1 MSFDS
6 FRDSTVSP
14 DWALWPALGL
24 SPLVLAMNLRTAFLA
39 GTPTKEIL
47 QAAAEVGLHPLSIA
61 LARPYDDTVTQREL
75 RAGKSYLKGENRA
88 LAKRLGIDERWLPVI
103 RGNGLCLRDPRI
115 QELPEGLAVPAL
127 QLTRLGGL
135 TSLPRRLAA
144 TWLNVE
150 QCHGL
155 EQLPFIPG
163 LKILEVFDCL
173 SLKALPPNLH
183 LDHLCI
189 SACPGLEALPPLQTR
204 VLQLANVP
212 FPALPEG
219 MGLRGF
225 TLRNRAELEQL
236 PGDLAPTWRSCWS
249 IRDCPRLPAPSRWM
263 PVPFLKPLPKA
274 MQQTFQRAGLVGS
287 A

>member
-1 MSFDS
+1 MGFDS

-24 SPLVLAMNLRTAFLA
+24 SPLVLAMNLRTALLA
-39 GTPTKEIL
+39 GTPAREIL
-47 QAAAEVGLHPLSIA
+47 QAAAEIGLHPLSIA
-61 LARPYDDTVTQREL
+61 VARPLDAAVTQRKL

-88 LAKRLGIDERWLPVI
+88 LAKRLSIDERWLPVI

-155 EQLPFIPG
+155 EKLPSILG
-163 LKILEVFDCL
+163 LKILEVFDCRNL
-173 SLKALPPNLH
+173 RALPSNLH

-189 SACPGLEALPPLQTR
+189 SACPGLDALPPLQTR
-204 VLQLANVP
+204 VLQLASVP

-225 TLRNRAELEQL
+225 TLRNLAGLEQL
-236 PGDLAPTWRSCWS
+236 PGDLAPMWKPYWS
-249 IRDCPRLPAPSRWM
+249 IRNCPRLPAPSRWM
-263 PVPFLKPLPKA
+263 PVPLLKPLPKA
-274 MQQTFQRAGLVGS
+274 MQQAFLRAGLAGS
-287 A
+287 T